1 MFLEKIRNSPE
12 GSIFQGKAETT
23 TSAQFKQYLRRDIVI
38 VSKDYNIVNLNG
50 GQEFYRKVQKMLIS
64 ILKLNKAKLI

>member
-1 MFLEKIRNSPE
+1 MFLEKFRNSPE
-12 GSIFQGKAETT
+12 GSIFQGKAEMT
-23 TSAQFKQYLRRDIVI
+23 TSAQFKQYLRKDIVI
-38 VSKDYNIVNLNG
+38 VSKDYNIVHLNG